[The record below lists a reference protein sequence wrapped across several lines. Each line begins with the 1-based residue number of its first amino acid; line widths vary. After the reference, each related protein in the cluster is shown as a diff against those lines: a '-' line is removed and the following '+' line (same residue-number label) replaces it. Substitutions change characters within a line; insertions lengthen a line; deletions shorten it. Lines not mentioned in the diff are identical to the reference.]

1 MEHFRDLAGQLTRSS
16 ERVQHV
22 ALDGGRKELLLVV
35 LAVDIG
41 QVDGQI
47 LEQRGGGRTVAD
59 KGARLA
65 AGLNFSLDKKL
76 AVLHLDPG
84 VFEQFG
90 QRRRF
95 GDFEDP
101 RDAGARGA
109 RADHFRRRTAAQ
121 QQSQRIDHDGFAAA
135 GLAGE
140 QVQAGVKPHT
150 GLFDDRVI
158 FNRELDQHWNRL

>member
-1 MEHFRDLAGQLTRSS
+1 MACQVGRTR
-16 ERVQHV
+16 ECVQHV

-47 LEQRGGGRTVAD
+47 LEQRGGGGTIAD
-59 KGARLA
+59 KSTRLA
-65 AGLNFSLDKKL
+65 AGLDFAFDEQF
-76 AVLHLDPG
+76 AVLDFDSG

-95 GDFEDP
+95 GDFEDS

-109 RADHFRRRTAAQ
+109 GADHFRRRAAAQ
-121 QQSQRIDHDGFAAA
+121 QQAQGVDHDGFAAA

-140 QVQAGVKPHT
+140 QVQAGVKAHT